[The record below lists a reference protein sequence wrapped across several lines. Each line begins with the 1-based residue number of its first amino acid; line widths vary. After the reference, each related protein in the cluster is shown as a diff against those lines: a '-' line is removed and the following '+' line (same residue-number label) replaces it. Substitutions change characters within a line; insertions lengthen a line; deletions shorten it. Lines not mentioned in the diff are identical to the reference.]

1 MKTDPKATAAR
12 AFVRSLNILLKFARL
27 YGYDHARVV
36 EQLTVAWNEL
46 RTAIPE
52 GAETGL
58 LLGASGA
65 QLLLDGVPLEG
76 SLAEKQFAQ
85 LLSAAG
91 LASVQFTQQVTE
103 AELARFV
110 HAFPTGKAKPAELAE
125 QLKAAIADARGIRV
139 NEVCFVATDSRLK
152 ESSMA
157 AQIAAASMGD
167 QQDQFRKML
176 NDPKKLLELIAAAE
190 GSKTGGDAG
199 GEGAGP
205 GAGEGWGGATASA
218 EGGGELGSGTSGA
231 GSGGEAGWGAGPGG
245 GSGPVQ
251 SGVLSSGGAG
261 SGGPG
266 TGAGVGGSVGGAGLG
281 MGPGRGSGAGG
292 GAGLGSGGLGS
303 GTGTAGIGSGPGW
316 GAGLGGGLGKG
327 AGAGGRMFGG
337 PDDESIYRILRA
349 LATFGSIGKS
359 TNPSAATVEFQDQVS
374 QLPGKAQETLR
385 NALAGLAEQGKN
397 KKLDEGVLVQLAEH
411 LSIRF
416 AMEQFERGEVKVN
429 AVRQMLDRMNQEIEH
444 LRNILGQHEDKMAEA
459 GILAESH
466 REMLDRVFWA
476 SVPES
481 AKREVLLSDEAWCI
495 PPKNVQSYV
504 ADLLKQGEMADAV
517 SILQNYA
524 RCADSEEPD
533 ARKRAATGLSEMAGL
548 YAEADPRLLLEALRH
563 IGLRLSVEQDQ
574 DLQSLVS
581 AAFVRLS
588 QEAATHRHFAA
599 MSQALNL
606 VEGVEAQRPGIAKT
620 LRTKM
625 GIEER
630 VPEFVE
636 EALRAREV
644 AAGLTGVLRHLPQ
657 TAMEQLSMRFNR
669 CQFRSDLENVASLAQ
684 DLGEEAAQYLRSTVR
699 GGPVAEAAEMVGL
712 LTRLDTQAAEVF
724 LPGRMRDFPRTA
736 QDRVIRQVA
745 ASGAHGSCRLLLALL
760 DHVDP
765 LVMPLVID
773 EVGMTGD
780 REALGRL
787 LTIADGDLPTAAA
800 PYLRVKALEALG
812 RLRAPESSNTLRRI
826 VEAKK
831 IFGWANPQ
839 ELRIAAFQALAKM
852 DPEWAR
858 KFLPESGIEAADLRL
873 EPLEIPAE
881 SKFVRQ
887 RRHARIRLQKS
898 VAAVSTN
905 LKQNCRLE
913 IKTASLAGGLAT
925 TNMHLAPGTKVQLR
939 MQLGLRNV
947 QATAL
952 MRDYRAQDM
961 SFEIIDIGL
970 EERGRLR
977 KLLMESFGKGNLDQ
991 ASQDR
996 GRSGSF

>member
-27 YGYDHARVV
+27 YGYDHARVAD
-36 EQLTVAWNEL
+36 QLTVAWQEL

-58 LLGASGA
+58 LLGASGS

-76 SLAEKQFAQ
+76 SPAEKQFSQ

-91 LASVQFTQQVTE
+91 LASLQFTPQVTQ
-103 AELARFV
+103 AELTKFL

-125 QLKAAIADARGIRV
+125 HLKIAIADAKGIRV

-190 GSKTGGDAG
+190 GSKSGVEASAG

-205 GAGEGWGGATASA
+205 GAGEGWGGSTTRTADSEEA
-218 EGGGELGSGTSGA
+218 GSTTAAGVSGGYADWGSGIGA
-231 GSGGEAGWGAGPGG
+231 GSGPEGAGAGPGG
-245 GSGPVQ
+245 ASNPAGMGS
-251 SGVLSSGGAG
+251 
-261 SGGPG
+261 
-266 TGAGVGGSVGGAGLG
+266 AGVGTGIGVGAIGGAGLG
-281 MGPGRGSGAGG
+281 MGPGKGSGVGSGAGR
-292 GAGLGSGGLGS
+292 GSGGLGI
-303 GTGTAGIGSGPGW
+303 GTGTAGPGGGPGW
-316 GAGLGGGLGKG
+316 GPGLGGGTGKG
-327 AGAGGRMFGG
+327 PGSGGRMFGG

-349 LATFGSIGKS
+349 LATFGSIGTS
-359 TNPSAATVEFQDQVS
+359 ANPSAATVEFQDQVS

-416 AMEQFERGEVKVN
+416 ALEQFERGEVKVN
-429 AVRQMLDRMNQEIEH
+429 AVRQMLDRMNQEIDH

-459 GILAESH
+459 GILVESH

-481 AKREVLLSDEAWCI
+481 AKREVLLSEEAWCI

-504 ADLLKQGEMADAV
+504 ADLLKQGERADAV

-548 YAEADPRLLLEALRH
+548 YAEADPKLLQEALRH
-563 IGLRLSVEQDQ
+563 IGLRLSLEQDP

-581 AAFVRLS
+581 ATFVRLS
-588 QEAATHRHFAA
+588 QEAATHRQFAA

-606 VEGVEAQRPGIAKT
+606 VEAVEGQRPGIGKT
-620 LRTKM
+620 LRGKM

-636 EALRAREV
+636 EALRARGL
-644 AAGLTGVLRHLPQ
+644 AAGLAGVLKHMPQ
-657 TAMEQLSMRFNR
+657 TAMEQLSSRFNR
-669 CQFRSDLENVASLAQ
+669 CQFRSDLENVAGLAQ
-684 DLGEEAAQYLRSTVR
+684 DLGEDALQYLRSTLR
-699 GGPVAEAAEMVGL
+699 GGAVAEATEMVGL
-712 LTRLDTQAAEVF
+712 LARLDMQAAEAF
-724 LPGRMRDFPRTA
+724 LPARMKDFPRTS
-736 QDRVIRQVA
+736 QDRVVRQVA

-760 DHVDP
+760 DYVDP

-780 REALGRL
+780 REGLGRL
-787 LTIADGDLPTAAA
+787 LTIADGDLPTDAA
-800 PYLRVKALEALG
+800 PYLRIKALEALG
-812 RLRAPESSNTLRRI
+812 RLRALESVNTLRRI
-826 VEAKK
+826 VEAKR
-831 IFGWANPQ
+831 IFGWANAQ
-839 ELRIAAFQALAKM
+839 ELRIAAFQSLAKM
-852 DPEWAR
+852 DPEWAK
-858 KFLPESGIEAADLRL
+858 KFLPESGIEAAELAL
-873 EPLEIPAE
+873 EPLEIPVG

-970 EERGRLR
+970 DERGRLR
-977 KLLMESFGKGNLDQ
+977 KLLMESFGKANLE
-991 ASQDR
+991 
-996 GRSGSF
+996 

>member
-27 YGYDHARVV
+27 YGHEHARVV
-36 EQLTVAWNEL
+36 EQLSVAWNEL

-52 GAETGL
+52 EAETGL

-76 SLAEKQFAQ
+76 SPAEKQFAQ

-110 HAFPTGKAKPAELAE
+110 HAFPAGKAKPAELAE
-125 QLKAAIADARGIRV
+125 QLKIAIAGARGIRV

-167 QQDQFRKML
+167 RQDQFRRML

-190 GSKTGGDAG
+190 GSKGGGEAGAG

-205 GAGEGWGGATASA
+205 GAGEGWGGGTAAA
-218 EGGGELGSGTSGA
+218 EGSGEAGIGISGA
-231 GSGGEAGWGAGPGG
+231 GGGGEAGWGPALGA
-245 GSGPVQ
+245 GSGP
-251 SGVLSSGGAG
+251 GSGGAG
-261 SGGPG
+261 IGISSAGGGGEAAWGPGLGAGSGPGSGG
-266 TGAGVGGSVGGAGLG
+266 AGAGLG
-281 MGPGRGSGAGG
+281 VGPGRGIGAGG
-292 GAGLGSGGLGS
+292 GTGPGSGGFGS
-303 GTGTAGIGSGPGW
+303 GTGTAGIGGGPGW
-316 GAGLGGGLGKG
+316 GAGLGGGIGKG
-327 AGAGGRMFGG
+327 PGAGGRMFGG

-349 LATFGSIGKS
+349 LSTFGSIGTS

-385 NALAGLAEQGKN
+385 DALAGLAEQGKN
-397 KKLDEGVLVQLAEH
+397 KKLDESVLVQLAEH

-416 AMEQFERGEVKVN
+416 ALEQFERGDVKVN
-429 AVRQMLDRMNQEIEH
+429 AVRQMLDHMNQEIEH

-459 GILAESH
+459 GILVESH

-476 SVPES
+476 SVPEN
-481 AKREVLLSDEAWCI
+481 AKREVLLSEEAWCI

-504 ADLLKQGEMADAV
+504 ADLLKQGETADAV

-524 RCADSEEPD
+524 SCADNEEPD

-548 YAEADPRLLLEALRH
+548 YAEADPRLLQEALRH
-563 IGLRLSVEQDQ
+563 IGLRLSLEQDP

-581 AAFVRLS
+581 ATFVRLS
-588 QEAATHRHFAA
+588 QEAATHRQFAA
-599 MSQALNL
+599 MSQALSL
-606 VEGVEAQRPGIAKT
+606 VEGVEAQRPGIAQT
-620 LRTKM
+620 LRAKM

-636 EALRAREV
+636 EALRARSV
-644 AAGLTGVLRHLPQ
+644 AAGLTDVLKHLPQ
-657 TAMEQLSMRFNR
+657 TAMEHLSTRFNR
-669 CQFRSDLENVASLAQ
+669 CQLRSDMENVGSLAQ
-684 DLGEEAAQYLRSTVR
+684 DLGEEAVQYLRSTVR

-712 LTRLDTQAAEVF
+712 LTRLDMQAAEVF
-724 LPGRMRDFPRTA
+724 LPGRMKDFPRTS
-736 QDRVIRQVA
+736 QDRIIRQVA
-745 ASGAHGSCRLLLALL
+745 ASGAPGSCRLLLALL

-787 LTIADGDLPTAAA
+787 LTIADGDLPTDAA
-800 PYLRVKALEALG
+800 PYLRLKTVEALG
-812 RLRAPESSNTLRRI
+812 RLRAPESMNTLRRI
-826 VEAKK
+826 VEARKL
-831 IFGWANPQ
+831 FGWASPQ
-839 ELRIAAFQALAKM
+839 ELRIAAFQALAKL

-858 KFLPESGIEAADLRL
+858 KFLPESGIGAPDLAL
-873 EPLEIPAE
+873 EPLEIPVE
-881 SKFVRQ
+881 SRFVRQ
-887 RRHARIRLQKS
+887 RRHARIRLQRS

-905 LKQNCRLE
+905 LKRNCRLE
-913 IKTASLAGGLAT
+913 IKTASLSGGLAT

-939 MQLGLRNV
+939 MQMGLRNV

-970 EERGRLR
+970 DGRGRLR
-977 KLLMESFGKGNLDQ
+977 KLLMESL
-991 ASQDR
+991 
-996 GRSGSF
+996 